1 MSDPLLELSEG
12 VAGLLDGGL
21 GDQGARGLNEVG
33 ADGAVGF
40 RDLRKTGG
48 NVLFR
53 DLRCLGLH
61 HPLASR
67 KREIAILMSV
77 TNTEKVLLTNLQI
90 YEGDMMAAPTD
101 KEPASAEERDLW
113 KERVSGSF
121 SKAAH

>member
-1 MSDPLLELSEG
+1 MELGEG

-33 ADGAVGF
+33 ADGTVSF
-40 RDLRKTGG
+40 CDLRKTGG

-53 DLRCLGLH
+53 DLRCLELH

-67 KREIAILMSV
+67 KRGIAIIISV
-77 TNTEKVLLTNLQI
+77 INTEKVQLLLTNLQI
-90 YEGDMMAAPTD
+90 YEGDMMAAPTH
-101 KEPASAEERDLW
+101 KEPAGAEERDLW